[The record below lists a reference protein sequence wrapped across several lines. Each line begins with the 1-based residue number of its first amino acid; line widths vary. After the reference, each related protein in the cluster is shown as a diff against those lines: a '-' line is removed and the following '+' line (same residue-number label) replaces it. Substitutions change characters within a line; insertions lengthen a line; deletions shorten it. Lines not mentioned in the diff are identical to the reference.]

1 MRTHESGIDR
11 SPDTPTTSNTSPAPS
26 PTLAPSPCAPIT
38 TTTTTASSVDDTDA
52 ADFSCPHCPRTFT
65 SRIGLDLTSVFQTWA
80 KTGLT
85 ESFKRSSKT
94 RPFEQKKDVD
104 ELIKIMRK
112 NKSVDPPSSWDTRN
126 RRWWSAVTS
135 NKFSEM
141 SQLLV
146 EDSTLIRWKSFFV
159 LILYVVPHGI
169 FPTSLQWTALHYAA
183 KDGNLRSL
191 DLLVKQYRA
200 DVNVQSKGSTPLHIA
215 VAFSQRLFIRCLLEV
230 YRARNDVMDYSGR
243 FPLHLLSPELAP
255 EFQAL
260 LSSGRLA
267 RIRDSLSILLPK
279 RQSTSRNSIIAATTT
294 IQRLAGKVASKHNQD
309 IGRHSATHLL
319 LSSLPSANGSCQPM
333 QNVIHRLR
341 HGLPFHPVA
350 AAGDENVRP
359 ATASHKSKA
368 STVRAR
374 PRRLSHTSSLRSLTN
389 GWSAMRQSHQPPPP
403 PQGSRPLTF
412 PRTASMGPETYPN
425 DVRRHTL
432 LLEPT
437 SSHSTLYNKRAA
449 LSDAAPVESAKA
461 KFAVPRKASVFR
473 RKNKKSSAV
482 TGSGPALE
490 SLLPPVPK
498 ADSRRA
504 RSTCLLSRQSS
515 ISTSSDLAKSP
526 SSDSSFSGF
535 GSSVEPP
542 DLLTGCLEAVANRPQ
557 LSLFA
562 VPRSTPPSERA

>member
-1 MRTHESGIDR
+1 MQRMSLSWERLYRLRLLGIAALFGSLGEIFFCLASR
-11 SPDTPTTSNTSPAPS
+11 LLARIFSNILYAQIEALSEEACPTAVWEECAIDTAQVCPLKSPS
-26 PTLAPSPCAPIT
+26 PTPPRSEHTMDIVGEDAR
-38 TTTTTASSVDDTDA
+38 TAIWMDMELSS
-52 ADFSCPHCPRTFT
+52 F
-65 SRIGLDLTSVFQTWA
+65 
-80 KTGLT
+80 
-85 ESFKRSSKT
+85 
-94 RPFEQKKDVD
+94 
-104 ELIKIMRK
+104 
-112 NKSVDPPSSWDTRN
+112 
-126 RRWWSAVTS
+126 
-135 NKFSEM
+135 
-141 SQLLV
+141 
-146 EDSTLIRWKSFFV
+146 
-159 LILYVVPHGI
+159 
-169 FPTSLQWTALHYAA
+169 
-183 KDGNLRSL
+183 GNRSL
-191 DLLVKQYRA
+191 HLLGPSYAK
-200 DVNVQSKGSTPLHIA
+200 
-215 VAFSQRLFIRCLLEV
+215 
-230 YRARNDVMDYSGR
+230 NDVMDYSGR

-255 EFQAL
+255 EFQ
-260 LSSGRLA
+260 
-267 RIRDSLSILLPK
+267 ISILLPK
-279 RQSTSRNSIIAATTT
+279 RQSTSRNSIISATST
-294 IQRLAGKVASKHNQD
+294 IHRLAGKVTSKHNQG

-333 QNVIHRLR
+333 QDVIHRLR
-341 HGLPFHPVA
+341 HGLPLQPVA
-350 AAGDENVRP
+350 PAGDENVRP

-368 STVRAR
+368 STLRVR

-389 GWSAMRQSHQPPPP
+389 GWSAMRQSQQPPPP
-403 PQGSRPLTF
+403 PPQSSRPLTF
-412 PRTASMGPETYPN
+412 PRTASMGPETATN

-432 LLEPT
+432 LLDPT

-449 LSDAAPVESAKA
+449 LSDAAPAESSKA

-473 RKNKKSSAV
+473 RKNKKNSAV

-498 ADSRRA
+498 SDGRRA

>member
-1 MRTHESGIDR
+1 MPSLRIVEFQSCHAAADVACLPSAPHQNLECDARHSYWKAYDSSSVEFYYVHCVLYSRT
-11 SPDTPTTSNTSPAPS
+11 
-26 PTLAPSPCAPIT
+26 C
-38 TTTTTASSVDDTDA
+38 TASAS
-52 ADFSCPHCPRTFT
+52 FPPHLGPV
-65 SRIGLDLTSVFQTWA
+65 SRP
-80 KTGLT
+80 
-85 ESFKRSSKT
+85 E
-94 RPFEQKKDVD
+94 
-104 ELIKIMRK
+104 
-112 NKSVDPPSSWDTRN
+112 
-126 RRWWSAVTS
+126 
-135 NKFSEM
+135 
-141 SQLLV
+141 
-146 EDSTLIRWKSFFV
+146 
-159 LILYVVPHGI
+159 
-169 FPTSLQWTALHYAA
+169 
-183 KDGNLRSL
+183 
-191 DLLVKQYRA
+191 
-200 DVNVQSKGSTPLHIA
+200 GSTPLHIA

-230 YRARNDVMDYSGR
+230 HHARNDVMDYSGR

-255 EFQAL
+255 EFQTL

-267 RIRDSLSILLPK
+267 RIRDNLSILLPK
-279 RQSTSRNSIIAATTT
+279 RQSTSRNSIISATST
-294 IQRLAGKVASKHNQD
+294 IHRLAGKVTSKHNQG

-333 QNVIHRLR
+333 QDVIQRLR
-341 HGLPFHPVA
+341 HGLPLQPVA
-350 AAGDENVRP
+350 PAGDENVRP

-368 STVRAR
+368 STLRAR

-389 GWSAMRQSHQPPPP
+389 GWSAAMRQSQQPPPPPP

-412 PRTASMGPETYPN
+412 PRTASMGPETATN

-432 LLEPT
+432 LLDPT
-437 SSHSTLYNKRAA
+437 SSHSALYKRAA
-449 LSDAAPVESAKA
+449 LSDAAPAESSKA

-473 RKNKKSSAV
+473 RKNKKNSAV

-498 ADSRRA
+498 SDGRRA